1 MIGQIFWLYYK
12 ALQTYAL
19 ATACESADLVKAQNN
34 FLHQLQLQI
43 SQLFVVLGNF

>member
-19 ATACESADLVKAQNN
+19 AKACESADFVKALTN
-34 FLHQLQLQI
+34 
-43 SQLFVVLGNF
+43 SVVNSDTYSVYQAELNI